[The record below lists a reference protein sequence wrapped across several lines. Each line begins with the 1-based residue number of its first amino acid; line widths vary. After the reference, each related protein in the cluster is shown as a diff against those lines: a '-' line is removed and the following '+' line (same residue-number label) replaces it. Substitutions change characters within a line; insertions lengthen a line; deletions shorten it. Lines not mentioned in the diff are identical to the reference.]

1 MENCKKMKKL
11 LKLQKNEKKI
21 LKLQKNGK
29 RNKYIALRASYL
41 KKRPTGHINSLD
53 IAPAKHKNEYQ

>member
-1 MENCKKMKKL
+1 MKKL
-11 LKLQKNEKKI
+11 LKLQKNEKITKI
-21 LKLQKNGK
+21 EKKMKK
-29 RNKYIALRASYL
+29 RNKYIALRASYF